1 MNISLYRLV
10 RGVAVTAVLSMPLH
24 AHALHFDVR
33 VGTSQGPV
41 AGSTLTVGVYG
52 DLPYTTLPVDIHTG
66 YVLFPG
72 NFGDFEGGPDKT
84 DDPGFQ
90 AFAGALSG
98 RSGAKDFIGFK
109 ALGALQQWDAASHS
123 WQAADQGTGIRLFG
137 DVPPA
142 VANAY
147 LQYLVNPRSAPAN
160 ALANFNYY
168 ESGTLFTGEGIV
180 GPDMATIDDASSA
193 GAFHAHLDWFM
204 EHGGGGHAASTA
216 YMVTLQLTDAKAI
229 GGRGVYVDSQPFSVI
244 FNYGLSD
251 AAYEQ
256 AFLSRI
262 VLPTSGDG
270 GIPPVPEPGTWALM
284 GGGLAVLAVLPW
296 RRRPASGF
304 RT

>member
-1 MNISLYRLV
+1 MQHALNRLLRSLT
-10 RGVAVTAVLSMPLH
+10 AAAVLLAPLQ

-33 VGTSQGPV
+33 VGTSHGPV

-109 ALGALQQWDAASHS
+109 ALGVLQQWDAASHT
-123 WQAADQGTGIRLFG
+123 WQAADRGTGIRLFG

-168 ESGTLFTGEGIV
+168 EAGTLFTGEGIV
-180 GPDMATIDDASSA
+180 GPAMATIDDASST

-204 EHGGGGHAASTA
+204 EHGGGHAASTA

-244 FNYGLSD
+244 FNYGLSE

-262 VLPTSGDG
+262 VVPTSGDG
-270 GIPPVPEPGTWALM
+270 GIPPVPEPGRWALM
-284 GGGLAVLAVLPW
+284 GCGLGVLAVLV
-296 RRRPASGF
+296 RRRSGASGF